1 LKKARIFKD
10 MAEKHP
16 QMAVIFDLDG
26 VLVDT
31 GLFHKQS
38 WYDLAEREAFE
49 MTDGI
54 FYATFGMQN
63 YQIIPML
70 VGRELPRDEIDRM
83 SDWKEQRY
91 RELIAGKL
99 KLLPGAKMLIDDLK
113 KSGFLLAVGTS
124 APKENLDFML
134 DNTSL
139 HNSFDAYVTGEEVTN
154 GKPAPETFLKAAQKL
169 AVAASNCVVVEDAVH
184 GVQAAKAAKM
194 AVIAVTTTRKR
205 SELTKADMI
214 VENLSQIN
222 AGDFIKLL
230 SHQKSN

>member
-1 LKKARIFKD
+1 
-10 MAEKHP
+10 MEEKHL
-16 QMAVIFDLDG
+16 QIAVIFDLDG

-38 WYDLAEREAFE
+38 WYDLAEREGFQ
-49 MTDGI
+49 MTDRI

-70 VGRELPRDEIDRM
+70 VGGELPSEEIDRM
-83 SDWKEQRY
+83 SDWKERRY

-99 KLLPGAKMLIDDLK
+99 QLLPGVKMLIDDLK
-113 KSGFLLAVGTS
+113 NNGFLLAVGTS

-139 HNSFDAYVTGEEVTN
+139 HNSFDACVTGEEVAN

-169 AVAASNCVVVEDAVH
+169 AVAASDCVVVEDAVH
-184 GVQAAKAAKM
+184 GVQAGKAARM
-194 AVIAVTTTRKR
+194 VVVAVTTTRTKA
-205 SELTKADMI
+205 ELAEADMI
-214 VENLSQIN
+214 VDSLAEIN
-222 AGDFIKLL
+222 AGDFIRLL
-230 SHQKSN
+230 TGNR

>member
-1 LKKARIFKD
+1 
-10 MAEKHP
+10 MEEKHL
-16 QMAVIFDLDG
+16 QIAVIFDLDG

-38 WYDLAEREAFE
+38 WYDLAEREGFQ
-49 MTDGI
+49 MTDRI

-70 VGRELPRDEIDRM
+70 VGGELPSEEIDRM
-83 SDWKEQRY
+83 SDWKERRY

-99 KLLPGAKMLIDDLK
+99 QLLPGVKMLIDDLK
-113 KSGFLLAVGTS
+113 NNGFLLAVGTS

-139 HNSFDAYVTGEEVTN
+139 HNSFDACVTGEEVTN

-169 AVAASNCVVVEDAVH
+169 AVAASNCVVVEDAIH
-184 GVQAAKAAKM
+184 GVQAGKAARM
-194 AVIAVTTTRKR
+194 AVVAVTTTRTKA
-205 SELTKADMI
+205 ELTEADMI
-214 VENLSQIN
+214 VDSLAEIN
-222 AGDFIKLL
+222 AGDFIRLL
-230 SHQKSN
+230 TGNR

>member
-1 LKKARIFKD
+1 MGKKTL
-10 MAEKHP
+10 

-38 WYDLAEREAFE
+38 WYDLAEREGFQ
-49 MTDGI
+49 MTDKI

-70 VGRELPRDEIDRM
+70 VGGELPTSEEIDRM

-91 RELIAGKL
+91 RELIAGRME
-99 KLLPGAKMLIDDLK
+99 LLPGVKMLIDDLK
-113 KSGFLLAVGTS
+113 NNGFLLAVGTS
-124 APKENLDFML
+124 APKKNLDFML

-139 HNSFDAYVTGEEVTN
+139 QNSFDACVTGEEVSN

-169 AVAASNCVVVEDAVH
+169 AVATSDCVVVEDAVH
-184 GVQAAKAAKM
+184 GVQAGKAARM
-194 AVIAVTTTRKR
+194 VVVAVTTTSSKA
-205 SELTKADMI
+205 ELAEADMI
-214 VENLSQIN
+214 VDSLGQIN

-230 SHQKSN
+230 RHQKSN